1 MTDRDLA
8 VRVAEGDADAFD
20 ELMRRHEDRV
30 FAICLRMLGDRQAAL
45 DATQDTWLTVFRK
58 ADRFSGAS
66 AFTTWLHRVTVNT
79 CYDHLR
85 KRKRRRTDP
94 LPEGFDPDDP
104 GAEGGFASVE
114 LRPDVESAL
123 LRLPDDFR
131 AAVVLVDLQDLSL
144 HDAAEALGVPTGT
157 VKSRLFRGRRLLAK
171 ELRNLREGSEHQ
183 KDEHA

>member
-1 MTDRDLA
+1 MTDLELA
-8 VRVAEGDADAFD
+8 ARVAEGDAAAFD

-45 DATQDTWLTVFRK
+45 DATQDTWMTVFRK
-58 ADRFSGAS
+58 ADRFSGTA

-85 KRKRRRTDP
+85 KQRRRRASP
-94 LPEGFDPDDP
+94 LPEGFDPTDP
-104 GAEGGFASVE
+104 GAESGFVAAE
-114 LRPDVESAL
+114 LRPDVETAL
-123 LRLPDDFR
+123 QHLPADFR

-144 HDAAEALGVPTGT
+144 QDAAEALGVPPGT

-183 KDEHA
+183 RGEHA